1 MVNVSV
7 SRLFACPAS
16 GPPDTPR
23 QKCWGVSFFCLALV
37 YASRVSIVPTQT
49 FDFGLFRPLLAYNIR
64 FCSYDKMTISHFL

>member
-1 MVNVSV
+1 MYRYTVSC
-7 SRLFACPAS
+7 LFACPAS

-23 QKCWGVSFFCLALV
+23 QKCWGVSFFCLSLL
-37 YASRVSIVPTQT
+37 YGPTVSIVPIKT